1 MLDEMNS
8 TKTEAAAG
16 PIGCGDQTGCLPACA
31 PLANP
36 YVPFQREKAEQY
48 EAPRALIRG
57 TLFPGLDLPFMG
69 LVNHSEKTGP
79 LGELMALGFAM
90 HELGLYL
97 DTHQNDAE
105 AAQLFSQYAAL
116 YRQGRET
123 YEAQYGPLQ
132 QSGGTVEGKYVWL
145 QDPWPWDYA
154 EAGGKA

>member
-1 MLDEMNS
+1 MDEKKVNQ
-8 TKTEAAAG
+8 EATG
-16 PIGCGDQTGCLPACA
+16 PIGCSDKTGCLPACA

-36 YVPFQREKAEQY
+36 YVPFQRENAETY

-69 LVNHSEKTGP
+69 LINHTEKNTP

-97 DTHQNDAE
+97 DTHQNDTE
-105 AAQLFSQYAAL
+105 ALQLFNQYSAL
-116 YRQGRET
+116 YKEGSNA

-132 QSGGTVEGKYVWL
+132 QSQGSVDGKYVWL
-145 QDPWPWDYA
+145 KDPWPWDYM
-154 EAGGKA
+154 EAGGNN